1 MPNNCKPK
9 RENYQILFLQD
20 IQAGV
25 GRSMRSLMAAGS
37 AIGHRMLGMI
47 TRAPSET
54 ITITNIII
62 TILLLLIIT
71 IIITRAPSEIIPTVI
86 IIITILL
93 LLLIIPIMITQ
104 DCSPTP
110 PSCSPRAK
118 CIRSRQRSLPQTAK
132 KYKFKNQYKYK
143 L

>member
-1 MPNNCKPK
+1 MTNDCKPK
-9 RENYQILFLQD
+9 CENCNILFLQD

-62 TILLLLIIT
+62 TIII
-71 IIITRAPSEIIPTVI
+71 
-86 IIITILL
+86 
-93 LLLIIPIMITQ
+93 
-104 DCSPTP
+104 
-110 PSCSPRAK
+110 
-118 CIRSRQRSLPQTAK
+118 
-132 KYKFKNQYKYK
+132 
-143 L
+143 

>member
-1 MPNNCKPK
+1 M
-9 RENYQILFLQD
+9 
-20 IQAGV
+20 
-25 GRSMRSLMAAGS
+25 AGS

-47 TRAPSET
+47 TRAPSRIMT
-54 ITITNIII
+54 MIMIMIMMTMMVIMMVMTMIMMMVVITKAPRKIII
-62 TILLLLIIT
+62 T
-71 IIITRAPSEIIPTVI
+71 PHP
-86 IIITILL
+86 
-93 LLLIIPIMITQ
+93 Q

-118 CIRSRQRSLPQTAK
+118 CTRSGQRSLPQTAK

>member
-1 MPNNCKPK
+1 MENDCKPK
-9 RENYQILFLQD
+9 CENYQILFLQD

-54 ITITNIII
+54 IATMITIITILITTMIITMIII
-62 TILLLLIIT
+62 TILLLT
-71 IIITRAPSEIIPTVI
+71 TM

-93 LLLIIPIMITQ
+93 
-104 DCSPTP
+104 
-110 PSCSPRAK
+110 
-118 CIRSRQRSLPQTAK
+118 
-132 KYKFKNQYKYK
+132 
-143 L
+143 

>member
-1 MPNNCKPK
+1 MLNNCKPK

-47 TRAPSET
+47 TRAPREAI
-54 ITITNIII
+54 ITISII

-71 IIITRAPSEIIPTVI
+71 
-86 IIITILL
+86 
-93 LLLIIPIMITQ
+93 MITQ

-118 CIRSRQRSLPQTAK
+118 CTRSGQRSLPQTAK

>member
-47 TRAPSET
+47 TRAPSEIIPT
-54 ITITNIII
+54 ITIIIII
-62 TILLLLIIT
+62 TIHLLLIIT
-71 IIITRAPSEIIPTVI
+71 
-86 IIITILL
+86 
-93 LLLIIPIMITQ
+93 MITQ

-118 CIRSRQRSLPQTAK
+118 CTRSGQRSLPQTAK
-132 KYKFKNQYKYK
+132 KYTFKNQQKYK
-143 L
+143 I